1 MHSKNNSRL
10 LWTCFVGVI
19 LVLQG
24 CSNDKL
30 ESVNRFMV
38 EERSKQGP
46 RIDPLPTARPYVA
59 IIYDKVGERSP
70 FRLPREDESDISGN
84 SVEAPDR
91 NRPKTLLEQ
100 INISELDM
108 VGTIEIQGVRWALID
123 DGRGVVH
130 RVKKGDYLGKNYG
143 RIKSI
148 VTTAVDVVEIK
159 VDGRGGWIESPYHI
173 EL

>member
-10 LWTCFVGVI
+10 LWICFVGVI

-30 ESVNRFMV
+30 EAVNRFMV
-38 EERSKQGP
+38 EEKSKQGP

-59 IIYDKVGERSP
+59 VIYENSGERSP
-70 FRLPREDESDISGN
+70 FRIPREDESDISGD
-84 SVEAPDR
+84 SVEAPDT
-91 NRPKTLLEQ
+91 NRPKTALER
-100 INISELDM
+100 INIAELGM
-108 VGTIEIQGVRWALID
+108 VGTIEIKGVRWALID

-143 RIKSI
+143 RIRSI
-148 VTTAVDVVEIK
+148 ITTKVEVIETK
-159 VDGRGGWIESPYHI
+159 VDGRGGWFESPYHI
-173 EL
+173 DL